1 MKYVL
6 SIDGGGIR
14 GLIPALVL
22 ADLEKKTGKRTH
34 QLFDLICGTST
45 GGIIALGVTVD
56 DGAGEARF
64 SALQISKIYED
75 RGRDIF
81 SRSVWKGVSTAGGLS
96 DEKYSAQGLETV
108 LDEYLSDQLMGAGL
122 KPTLIPSYDIQGR
135 TPLFFKSWHGE
146 HQGLEMRHV
155 ARATSAAPT
164 YFEPA
169 LVAVDGAMRALV
181 DGGVYINNPAVS
193 AYVEAKKL
201 FPGEEIKL
209 LSLGTGELVRP
220 IAYEE
225 ARGWGKLEWAQPVMG
240 CIFDGVSDAADY
252 QMTELLEGNYLR
264 LQYALE
270 HASDDLD
277 NATQGNI
284 ENLKSVARK
293 LLRTH
298 KAEIEGFF
306 E

>member
-1 MKYVL
+1 
-6 SIDGGGIR
+6 
-14 GLIPALVL
+14 
-22 ADLEKKTGKRTH
+22 
-34 QLFDLICGTST
+34 
-45 GGIIALGVTVD
+45 
-56 DGAGEARF
+56 
-64 SALQISKIYED
+64 
-75 RGRDIF
+75 
-81 SRSVWKGVSTAGGLS
+81 
-96 DEKYSAQGLETV
+96 
-108 LDEYLSDQLMGAGL
+108 
-122 KPTLIPSYDIQGR
+122 
-135 TPLFFKSWHGE
+135 
-146 HQGLEMRHV
+146 MRHI

-164 YFEPA
+164 YFAPA

-220 IAYEE
+220 IGYEE
-225 ARGWGKLEWAQPVMG
+225 ASGWGKLEWAQPVMG

-264 LQYALE
+264 LQYALD